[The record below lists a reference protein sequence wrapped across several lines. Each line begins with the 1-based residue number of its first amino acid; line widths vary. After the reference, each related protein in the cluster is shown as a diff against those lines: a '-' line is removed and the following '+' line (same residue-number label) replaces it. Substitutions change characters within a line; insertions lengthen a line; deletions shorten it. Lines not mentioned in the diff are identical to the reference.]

1 MAIVIND
8 LHLGVQRQAGTTPF
22 SQLAL
27 KRFVMDEFRDLVS
40 KADGHL
46 IINGDLFDGFFV
58 DPSVVIEVDRILTE
72 YLQTGYG
79 PILSEYLQTG
89 YDPILTL
96 VMGNHDASAKGDKT
110 SSFHLLAYM
119 LVAKHGEAVQVID
132 HTHGLSQ
139 VEMNTWAIP
148 HMLNQALFDLEVEKA
163 IAARPGFGFLLV
175 HCNIMSPF
183 AEHSDHSLNLNEAQ
197 LDALVDAGWTL
208 IVGHEH
214 QARFTHGK
222 RVIVTGNQIP
232 TSVADCLNNP
242 HNTKVFCRLTDREW
256 ELIDWT
262 CLDDLFA
269 KVKWRDLD
277 EVSDIACFVRVEG
290 DCTSEESAEMVSAIA
305 KFRQKSNAF
314 VVTNAVKVEGVAQM
328 EALAEMN
335 LESMSKFD
343 VLGALLEELDER
355 EATTVKELLK

>member
-1 MAIVIND
+1 MATILND

-27 KRFVMDEFRDLVS
+27 KQFVMGEFRDLVS

-46 IINGDLFDGFFV
+46 VINGDLFDGFFV
-58 DPSVVIEVDRILTE
+58 DPSVVIEADRVLGE
-72 YLQTGYG
+72 YLHAGHDAQ
-79 PILSEYLQTG
+79 
-89 YDPILTL
+89 LTL
-96 VMGNHDASAKGDKT
+96 IMGNHDASAKGDKT

-119 LVAKHGEAVQVID
+119 LQARHGDAVGVID
-132 HTHGLSQ
+132 HRLGFTEFGNNLF
-139 VEMNTWAIP
+139 AIP

-163 IAARPGFGFLLV
+163 IAMKPGFGFLLV

-183 AEHSDHSLNLNEAQ
+183 AEHSDHSLNLNEDQ
-197 LDALVDAGWTL
+197 LDALVEAGWTL

-242 HNTKVFCRLTDREW
+242 YNTKSYCKLSDREW
-256 ELIDWT
+256 ELIDWV

-277 EVSDIACFVRVEG
+277 EVSDIACFVRIEG

-305 KFRQKSNAF
+305 KFRQQSSAF

-328 EALAEMN
+328 EALVEMN

-355 EATTVKELLK
+355 EQETVKELLR